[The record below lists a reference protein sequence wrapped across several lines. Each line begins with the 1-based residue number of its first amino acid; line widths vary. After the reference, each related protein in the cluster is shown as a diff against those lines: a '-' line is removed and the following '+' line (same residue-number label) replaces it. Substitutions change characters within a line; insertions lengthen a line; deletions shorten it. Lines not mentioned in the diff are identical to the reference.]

1 MPNTSVDADSGH
13 SILPLRIIH
22 LEDDAADAALI
33 AWTLRTA
40 GIQCRVTRVINE
52 ENYSAALRQGEV
64 DLILS
69 DSSVPGF
76 SGLAALKMARAAN
89 IRAPFIFVSG
99 SATPEGR
106 DEALQLGAND
116 YLSKEHRIQ
125 LVFLAQR
132 VWQNK
137 AGG

>member
-1 MPNTSVDADSGH
+1 MPDMSIDADSGH
-13 SILPLRIIH
+13 SVPLRIIH
-22 LEDDAADAALI
+22 LEYDAADAALI

-40 GIQCRVTRVINE
+40 GIQCRITRVVNE
-52 ENYSAALRQGEV
+52 ENYSAAIRLGQV

-69 DSSVPGF
+69 DSNVPGF
-76 SGLAALKMARAAN
+76 SGLAALEMARAAN
-89 IRAPFIFVSG
+89 ISAPFIFVSG
-99 SATPEGR
+99 NVTPEIKN
-106 DEALQLGAND
+106 EALQLGATD

-137 AGG
+137 ADR